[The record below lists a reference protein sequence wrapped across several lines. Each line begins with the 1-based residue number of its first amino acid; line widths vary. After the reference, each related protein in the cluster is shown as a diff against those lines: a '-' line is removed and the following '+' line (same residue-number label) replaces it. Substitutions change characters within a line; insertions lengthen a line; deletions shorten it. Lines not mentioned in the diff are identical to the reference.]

1 MQQQQQE
8 ADQDDDRDDP
18 FDSDVT
24 SEEDEDDDLAPERET
39 QDENPAAEVDV
50 IQQELDAREAEAD
63 RLVEEELR
71 RSDKAEQAAAQ
82 EESKAPVQAA
92 DDDMHL
98 EDETNIA
105 AYQMYQELLNIVR
118 TADQVDDNAS
128 ESTDTSVP
136 QGKVYEANMPVVMEE
151 SAENFHSFDQKKKKP
166 KLDRDDSFDAVLDQ
180 VLEENKAEGNE
191 EFSDDD
197 DDLDADRDAVNPL
210 KDFTFVG
217 DSNLMGARPK
227 RSKPNKLDSIATIR
241 DYLETELGQDRLYQ
255 AYPVLR
261 DFGDDILFEEKTQ
274 ELIEKLEFV
283 MTEEQVHKYRNFF
296 ALLIFH
302 DMTVD

>member
-1 MQQQQQE
+1 
-8 ADQDDDRDDP
+8 
-18 FDSDVT
+18 
-24 SEEDEDDDLAPERET
+24 
-39 QDENPAAEVDV
+39 
-50 IQQELDAREAEAD
+50 
-63 RLVEEELR
+63 
-71 RSDKAEQAAAQ
+71 
-82 EESKAPVQAA
+82 
-92 DDDMHL
+92 
-98 EDETNIA
+98 
-105 AYQMYQELLNIVR
+105 
-118 TADQVDDNAS
+118 
-128 ESTDTSVP
+128 
-136 QGKVYEANMPVVMEE
+136 MPVVMEE

-283 MTEEQVHKYRNFF
+283 MTEE
-296 ALLIFH
+296 
-302 DMTVD
+302 